1 MLCCGSLN
9 CHCFAFL
16 CCSEPC
22 CAVHVYGAGPWAK
35 AVKALNATELL
46 LVTVRF
52 VCRVVLA
59 LITRFWPRLG
69 GAGGSD
75 GCVMLL

>member
-1 MLCCGSLN
+1 MGLWV
-9 CHCFAFL
+9 A
-16 CCSEPC
+16 
-22 CAVHVYGAGPWAK
+22 AVHVYGAGPWAK